1 MRNIIEEKYKKRYD
15 LKQSVIS
22 IAQAGRTHLHLNID
36 GQMYSDKLNGVET
49 N

>member
-22 IAQAGRTHLHLNID
+22 IAQAGRTHLNID
-36 GQMYSDKLNGVET
+36 GQMYSEKLNGVET